1 MIDEADTMQQLKANT
16 TIDEKSIVLD
26 SQTIID
32 DKSIVLDSQTIQ
44 RYLQEAHRER
54 SLLVHN
60 LLKKLRLK
68 RR

>member
-1 MIDEADTMQQLKANT
+1 MQQLKANT
-16 TIDEKSIVLD
+16 TIDE
-26 SQTIID
+26 
-32 DKSIVLDSQTIQ
+32 KSIVLDSQTIQ

-54 SLLVHN
+54 SLMVHS